1 VSVRT
6 IGRIEEVAAD
16 ECLRLLA
23 TQKVG
28 RVGVV
33 LDNQPLIL
41 PVNYALDGDTVVFRT
56 DPGSKLVAA
65 VLERVAFEVDEIDN
79 QGRMGWSVLVQG
91 VGQELQSSD
100 GEAFERAQAMLIVP
114 WVGGEKQHWVR
125 VVSKQISGRRV
136 VRESPA

>member
-1 VSVRT
+1 VPVRT
-6 IGRIEEVAAD
+6 IGGIEEIAAD

-41 PVNYALDGDTVVFRT
+41 PVNYALDGDTIVFRT
-56 DPGSKLVAA
+56 DAGAKLVAA
-65 VLERVAFEVDEIDN
+65 SLERVAFEVDEIDPR
-79 QGRMGWSVLVQG
+79 GRMGWSVLVQG
-91 VGQELQSSD
+91 VGQELRRAD
-100 GEAFERAQAMLIVP
+100 GEAFERAQALPIVP

-125 VVSKQISGRRV
+125 VVSRQISGRRV
-136 VRESPA
+136 IRRSPT

>member
-1 VSVRT
+1 MPVPT
-6 IGRIEEVAAD
+6 IGRIEEIAAD

-33 LDNQPLIL
+33 LGNQPLIL
-41 PVNYALDGDTVVFRT
+41 PVNYALDGDTIVFRT
-56 DPGSKLVAA
+56 DPGTKLFAA
-65 VLERVAFEVDEIDN
+65 SLERVAFEVDEIDR

-91 VGQELQSSD
+91 VGQELKRSD
-100 GEAFERAQAMLIVP
+100 GEAFERAQALPIVP

-125 VVSKQISGRRV
+125 VVPAHITGRRV
-136 VRESPA
+136 VRKAPT

>member
-1 VSVRT
+1 VPVRT
-6 IGRIEEVAAD
+6 IGRIEEIAAD

-33 LDNQPLIL
+33 HDSQPLIL
-41 PVNYALDGDTVVFRT
+41 PVNYALDGDAIVFRT
-56 DPGSKLVAA
+56 DPGTKLVAT
-65 VLERVAFEVDEIDN
+65 LFERVAFEVDEIDH

-91 VGQELQSSD
+91 VGQELRRSD
-100 GEAFERAQAMLIVP
+100 GEAFERAQAFPIVP

-136 VRESPA
+136 VRKSPA